1 MIACQV
7 PLKKEA
13 EVEEYEVDEDLDLGG
28 QFSSVLEK
36 KDSEPTE
43 ELALAVIPN
52 EAASSGS
59 RARVLEAE
67 MKMVKREA
75 ASSSSQAKVS
85 QAELKTV
92 QRDYSYLGLAQD
104 DLEDLKTWLLEDAET
119 EKPAPKAKKKKTQ
132 KKAVKQIMKKPAKQ
146 LQHKTTKRH
155 RVTSSAYNKA
165 KNEAMKAGLS
175 PSKVKQRARAA
186 FAKAAAA
193 YDEAHG

>member
-1 MIACQV
+1 M
-7 PLKKEA
+7 ED
-13 EVEEYEVDEDLDLGG
+13 YEVDEDLDLGG
-28 QFSSVLEK
+28 QFASVLEK

-52 EAASSGS
+52 EAASSGN

-92 QRDYSYLGLAQD
+92 QRDYSYLRLAQD

-119 EKPAPKAKKKKTQ
+119 EKPPPKGKKSKKK
-132 KKAVKQIMKKPAKQ
+132 ASGSGKQVMKKPAKARAKGAGYETKE
-146 LQHKTTKRH
+146 QHRTTKRH

-165 KNEAMKAGLS
+165 KNEAIKAGLS
-175 PSKVKQRARAA
+175 PNKVKQRARTA